1 MPRLGLLLKVAVA
14 AALVWYVVGQVQW
27 RDELALPVVV
37 DGEQPVL
44 VGHFEGDWKSDHW
57 TFVAESGRRLDASQ
71 MPAAELR
78 PGFLTTLRSMDPAW
92 FAGGFLAW
100 GALLLLSAMR
110 WRLLLGA
117 AELTI
122 PLRRAWR
129 LTLVGTF
136 FNNVMFGA
144 TGGDLVRAVLVT
156 RGLDQHRWRA
166 ALSVLVDRV
175 VGLFVLLLI
184 AEGMLLVAWADG
196 MFASMPMLRRML
208 YALTLLLLAVVLGAS
223 AYLSRRM
230 RRLLRVDAI
239 LARFPEDGA
248 IRKMDAALTLYRLR
262 PRELFGA
269 LLLSVPLQ
277 TCGILSFWA
286 FALALGADLDAFQAA
301 IVFPLVQTASA
312 VPVAPAGWGVGET
325 LYGWFFDR
333 FGVGFTLGVAVSVLF
348 RLATQVGWGLV
359 GGFAWV
365 LGHDRLAAEGE
376 PVPTPPASPS

>member
-1 MPRLGLLLKVAVA
+1 MPRLGLLLKLAVA

-27 RDELALPVVV
+27 HDELALPVVV

-44 VGHFEGDWKSDHW
+44 VGRFEGDWKSADW
-57 TFVAESGRRLDASQ
+57 TFVADSGRRLSAGQ
-71 MPAAELR
+71 LPAAELR
-78 PGFLTTLRSMDPAW
+78 PGFLTTLRSMDLSW

-117 AELTI
+117 AELAV

-184 AEGMLLVAWADG
+184 AEAMLVAAWADG
-196 MFASMPMLRRML
+196 MFESMPMLRRMF
-208 YALTLLLLAVVLGAS
+208 YALTLLLAGVVVGAS
-223 AYLSRRM
+223 VYLSRRM

-239 LARFPEDGA
+239 LSRFSEDGVV
-248 IRKMDAALTLYRLR
+248 RKMDAALTLYRLR
-262 PRELFGA
+262 PRELAGA

-286 FALALGADLDAFQAA
+286 FALALGADLRAFQAA

-365 LGHDRLAAEGE
+365 LGHDRIDPNPSLAEASSA
-376 PVPTPPASPS
+376 TPN